1 MDILVESRAIVFE
14 IYIMFRIFVLLGW
27 KEVLNRV
34 MRSRYDQLIASKALM
49 LAIELVE
56 AEM

>member
-1 MDILVESRAIVFE
+1 
-14 IYIMFRIFVLLGW
+14 LLGW

-34 MRSRYDQLIASKALM
+34 MRSGSRFRYDQLIASKALL